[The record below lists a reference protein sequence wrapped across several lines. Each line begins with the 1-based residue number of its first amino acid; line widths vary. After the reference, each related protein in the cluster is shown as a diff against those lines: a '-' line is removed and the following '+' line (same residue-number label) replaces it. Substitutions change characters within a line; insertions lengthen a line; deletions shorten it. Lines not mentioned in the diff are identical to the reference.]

1 MSRFSVLDTCKYM
14 FVLKKVMSLF
24 NEAVEMKHVP
34 AIGEVQ
40 PCERRTGD
48 IGVPLAQGTIPQQ
61 PKAKMITMV
70 RTFSPLWLA
79 VSYPCVRAGSRKL
92 GYTPNEYLDSQPG
105 LMRGE
110 T

>member
-1 MSRFSVLDTCKYM
+1 M

-48 IGVPLAQGTIPQQ
+48 IGVPLAQGAIPQQ
-61 PKAKMITMV
+61 PKAKMSKN
-70 RTFSPLWLA
+70 RRLYF
-79 VSYPCVRAGSRKL
+79 KL
-92 GYTPNEYLDSQPG
+92 YEWFIGDDFYQIA
-105 LMRGE
+105 
-110 T
+110 